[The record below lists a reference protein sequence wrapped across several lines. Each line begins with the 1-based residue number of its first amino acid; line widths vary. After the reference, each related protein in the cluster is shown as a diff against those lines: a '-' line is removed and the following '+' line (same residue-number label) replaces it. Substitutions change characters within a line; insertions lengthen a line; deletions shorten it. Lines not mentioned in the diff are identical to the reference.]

1 MLCCTVYTEMCA
13 NPTLWC
19 NTGDEAVG
27 GPPAEGS
34 GEVVVEPPPEQAE
47 DTPAL
52 GSGAAVVVPPLSNED
67 EPPGV
72 GSGAVV
78 EVPPPEEDEGDDTT
92 EPMGQG
98 DESEVESEVNQFGES

>member
-1 MLCCTVYTEMCA
+1 MLSCTVYTEMCA
-13 NPTLWC
+13 NPTLCC

-34 GEVVVEPPPEQAE
+34 GEVVVEPPPEQAG

-52 GSGAAVVVPPLSNED
+52 GSGAAVVVPPLSNEND
-67 EPPGV
+67 PPGV

-78 EVPPPEEDEGDDTT
+78 AEPPPVEDEGDETT
-92 EPMGQG
+92 EPMAQG
-98 DESEVESEVNQFGES
+98 DESGVESE

>member
-1 MLCCTVYTEMCA
+1 MYA

-27 GPPAEGS
+27 GPPAEIS
-34 GEVVVEPPPEQAE
+34 GEVVEEPAPEQSE

-52 GSGAAVVVPPLSNED
+52 GSGAAVAVPPLSNED

-72 GSGAVV
+72 GSGALVA
-78 EVPPPEEDEGDDTT
+78 VPPPEEDDGDETT
-92 EPMGQG
+92 EPLGQG
-98 DESEVESEVNQFGES
+98 DESGVESEGNQFGES